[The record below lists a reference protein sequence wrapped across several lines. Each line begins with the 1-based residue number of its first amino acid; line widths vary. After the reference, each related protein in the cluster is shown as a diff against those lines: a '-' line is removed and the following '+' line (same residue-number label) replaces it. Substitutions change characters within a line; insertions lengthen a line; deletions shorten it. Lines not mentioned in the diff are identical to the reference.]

1 MGGFLAGRSA
11 VITGSTSGLGL
22 AMARA
27 FAAEGCAITFNGF
40 RDAEGIEAV
49 MAELE
54 AAHGVAHRYDPADLS
69 DGDEAER
76 LLRDAEAAHG
86 GVDILANNAGVE
98 YIRPLEDLSDED
110 WDRCI
115 AVNVTAAFRASRA
128 ALPGMKARG
137 WGRIVNTASAL
148 GLVGTP
154 NDAPYVATKHA
165 LVGLTKVIALETAE
179 DGITCNAICPGW
191 IDTEFSMNTINT
203 FMARTGLA
211 WDEGLKQLVSP
222 TQPSWRLIDRNHI
235 AALALFL
242 CSDAASQITGAALP
256 IDGAWTAK

>member
-1 MGGFLAGRSA
+1 MKGMLAGRVA
-11 VITGSTSGLGL
+11 IVTGSTSGLGL

-54 AAHGVAHRYDPADLS
+54 SAHGAAHRYDPADLS
-69 DGDEAER
+69 DGDEVER
-76 LLRDAEAAHG
+76 LVRDAEAAHG
-86 GVDILANNAGVE
+86 RVDILVNNAGVE
-98 YIRPLEDLSDED
+98 YIREIEALTVEE
-110 WDRCI
+110 WDRTI
-115 AVNVTAAFRASRA
+115 AVNVTAAFRACRA

-148 GLVGTP
+148 SLVGTAR
-154 NDAPYVATKHA
+154 DAPYVATKHA
-165 LVGLTKVIALETAE
+165 LVGLTKVVALETAE
-179 DGITCNAICPGW
+179 DGITCNAVCPGW
-191 IDTEFSMNTINT
+191 LDTEFSMNTIDT
-203 FMARTGLA
+203 FMARTGLP

-222 TQPSWRLIDRNHI
+222 TQPSWRLIDRNHV

-242 CSDAASQITGAALP
+242 CSDAAAQITGAALP